1 MEVGEDEEDQE
12 YQEDQEDEEEDG
24 AVKQLKLAADLGCF
38 AMMMMMRI

>member
-24 AVKQLKLAADLGCF
+24 AVKHLKLAADLGCF
-38 AMMMMMRI
+38 AMPNGLA